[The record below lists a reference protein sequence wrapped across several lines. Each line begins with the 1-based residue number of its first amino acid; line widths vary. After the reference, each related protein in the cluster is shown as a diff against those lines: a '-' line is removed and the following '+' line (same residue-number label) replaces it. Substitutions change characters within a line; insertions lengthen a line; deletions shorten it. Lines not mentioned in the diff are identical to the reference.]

1 VGLIFDTVGNPAAE
15 PQSDPGERA
24 SAHGLRRV
32 DYVRLLVG
40 GERIRAE
47 LVGVGYRLPT
57 AVPVSLPIAAKLI
70 ADGTPSVTRHVTSG
84 PVRAEK
90 SA

>member
-1 VGLIFDTVGNPAAE
+1 VRPDGRAA
-15 PQSDPGERA
+15 
-24 SAHGLRRV
+24 AHGLRRV

-57 AVPVSLPIAAKLI
+57 AIPVSLPYAARLI
-70 ADGTPSVTRHVTSG
+70 ADGTPSVTRHVESG
-84 PVRAEK
+84 NQVAAEK
-90 SA
+90 GA